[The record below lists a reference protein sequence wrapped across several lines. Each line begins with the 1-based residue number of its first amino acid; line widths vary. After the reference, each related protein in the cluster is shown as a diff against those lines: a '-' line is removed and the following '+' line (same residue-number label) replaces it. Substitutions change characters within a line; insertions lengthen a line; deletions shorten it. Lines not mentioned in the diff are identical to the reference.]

1 MNELIALREILFF
14 IMVLVG
20 LFGVIAAV
28 VLLFVDRL
36 KMGKKFDEAMLEA
49 PTAERI
55 AGKLL
60 DRLGEIDKPLMLN
73 VSQERLIEKV
83 ADEMERRRKRGDF
96 NG

>member
-36 KMGKKFDEAMLEA
+36 KMDKKINEAMLEA

-60 DRLGEIDKPLMLN
+60 DRLGEIDRPLMLN
-73 VSQERLIEKV
+73 VSQERLIENV
-83 ADEMERRRKRGDF
+83 ADEMERRNRESRQ
-96 NG
+96 